1 MVVCVSNRL
10 KGRKSMFNPL
20 VISILGHLREQNSSC
35 SLIDLVNFCEERL
48 LSLIQKGTD
57 PQIVI
62 FQKNFFVMNALYQ
75 IQCDIQA
82 EGFLLSIFPLE
93 ISLVPHPVVTKS
105 ALTTRDTDLASYYL
119 DWSNLDTVTVEE
131 VDELFAHFWQGY
143 HAVDKLGAALTTL
156 GLKHDSQ
163 WAEIHQAYQRKIFT
177 SHPDKG
183 GNANDFI
190 EIREAYEILKFSH
203 QLA

>member
-1 MVVCVSNRL
+1 
-10 KGRKSMFNPL
+10 MFNPL
-20 VISILGHLREQNSSC
+20 AIPILGHLREQNSAC
-35 SLIDLVNFCEERL
+35 SLIDLVNLCEEGL

-57 PQIVI
+57 PQIII

-75 IQCDIQA
+75 IQRDIQA

-93 ISLVPHPVVTKS
+93 ISLVPHRTVTKS
-105 ALTTRDTDLASYYL
+105 ALTTRDTDLANYYL

-131 VDELFAHFWQGY
+131 IDELFSHFWQGY
-143 HAVDKLGAALTTL
+143 HAVGKIDAALLTL
-156 GLKHDSQ
+156 GLKQDVQ
-163 WAEIHQAYQRKIFT
+163 WFEIHQAYQKKIFI

-183 GNANDFI
+183 GNAKDFI

-203 QLA
+203 HVT

>member
-1 MVVCVSNRL
+1 MI
-10 KGRKSMFNPL
+10 NPL
-20 VISILGHLREQNSSC
+20 VISILGHLRKQNSAC
-35 SLIDLVNFCEERL
+35 SLVDLVNLCEEAF

-57 PQIVI
+57 PQIII

-75 IQCDIQA
+75 IQRDIQT

-93 ISLVPHPVVTKS
+93 ISLVPHRTVTKS
-105 ALTTRDTDLASYYL
+105 ALTTRDTELASYYL

-131 VDELFAHFWQGY
+131 IDELFSHFWQGY
-143 HAVDKLGAALTTL
+143 YAVDKVDAALTTL
-156 GLKHDSQ
+156 GLKPD
-163 WAEIHQAYQRKIFT
+163 AEWLDIHQAYQKKIFT

-203 QLA
+203 HVT